1 MATISIFKKRLSN
14 LSSNQLT
21 NTKVYE
27 NIKNTERKRIM
38 KQILDIAQNH
48 MLSINIVHFDQNS
61 SEISA
66 LEPIEFNSTSQQFE
80 LIHEYLKDSATI
92 ALDTVEKI
100 IYIEDTIENTIVT
113 ISKSIVNIY

>member
-1 MATISIFKKRLSN
+1 
-14 LSSNQLT
+14 
-21 NTKVYE
+21 
-27 NIKNTERKRIM
+27 M

-92 ALDTVEKI
+92 AVDTVEKI